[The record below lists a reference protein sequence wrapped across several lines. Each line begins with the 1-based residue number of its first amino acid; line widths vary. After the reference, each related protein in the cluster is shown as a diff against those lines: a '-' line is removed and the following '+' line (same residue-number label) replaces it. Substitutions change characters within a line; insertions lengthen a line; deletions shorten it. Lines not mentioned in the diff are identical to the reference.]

1 MSFTLGEVAGIRNSL
16 NKLRD
21 MMKSSNEKL
30 QNLDDDFSTR
40 NQSTNIVS
48 REIIERQMESVV
60 KDFSRIFQSNKVEED
75 SKLGN
80 IEKKVD
86 GTVAKCE

>member
-48 REIIERQMESVV
+48 REIIERQMERVV
-60 KDFSRIFQSNKVEED
+60 NDFSRIFQSNKVEED
-75 SKLGN
+75 SKLGK
-80 IEKKVD
+80 IEKKVE